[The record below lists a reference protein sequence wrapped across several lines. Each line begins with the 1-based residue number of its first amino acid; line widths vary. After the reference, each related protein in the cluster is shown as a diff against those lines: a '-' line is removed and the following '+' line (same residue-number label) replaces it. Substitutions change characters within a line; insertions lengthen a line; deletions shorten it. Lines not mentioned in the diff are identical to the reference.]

1 MRFRLGLVR
10 LVSQEK
16 VLLVG
21 DNPFHSISH
30 LSQERSR
37 VRGDTPTNPEYAAKL
52 IRLSVEN
59 GADGFMFSV
68 SEKTL
73 SILDILRNKNEDNG
87 LRLYAIVPY
96 AYEYVRLACAAGG
109 VPGLAKS
116 LVREIA
122 FSGNLRAAASGVN
135 GVLRSDLTSLVKTY
149 LLYEISRVKRSA
161 GGKAKL
167 ESVLLHQL
175 ITDLCLSLGLD
186 WIFKFYTEF
195 LSKAGITPGF
205 NTGNFAFL
213 VEKFREW
220 NINLNN
226 IVIAAPFN
234 KVGFQ
239 MVPSREEC
247 ERALESLPEPN
258 VLAISILAA
267 GYLKPEEAVDY
278 IAGLPSIKG
287 VAVGVSKEKHA
298 TTTFKLLREK
308 LL

>member
-1 MRFRLGLVR
+1 MN
-10 LVSQEK
+10 SKDK

-21 DNPFHSISH
+21 DNPFHGISH

-52 IRLSVEN
+52 IGLAVQN

-73 SILDILRNKNEDNG
+73 SILDVLRKNGEGNG
-87 LRLYAIVPY
+87 LSLYAIVPY
-96 AYEYVRLACAAGG
+96 AYEYVRLAGANGG
-109 VPGLAKS
+109 VPGLAKK
-116 LVREIA
+116 LVREIV
-122 FSGNLRAAASGVN
+122 FSGNLRAAASGLN
-135 GVLRSDLTSLVKTY
+135 AVLRSDLASLVKTY
-149 LLYEISRVKRSA
+149 LLYEVSRVKRSA
-161 GGKAKL
+161 SRRAKL
-167 ESVLLHQL
+167 ESVILHQL
-175 ITDLCLSLGLD
+175 LTDLCLGLGLD
-186 WIFKFYTEF
+186 WVFKFYTGF
-195 LSKAGITPGF
+195 LLKIGIVPGF

-213 VEKFREW
+213 VDKFREW
-220 NINLNN
+220 RINLED

-247 ERALESLPEPN
+247 EKALASLPKPN

-278 IAGLPSIKG
+278 IAGLPNIKG
-287 VAVGVSKEKHA
+287 VAVGVSKEGHA
-298 TTTFKLLREK
+298 NETFKLLRDR
-308 LL
+308 LS